1 MTAGEKIQKY
11 RKDCG
16 MSQEELG
23 QKLLVSR
30 QTISLWEK
38 NQTMPTIDN
47 LIRLREV
54 FGVSID
60 EILGIEN
67 KDITAKIPPKE
78 TYRFNYS
85 VEEMNEIYKSQRCS
99 LYKRPVVFAISMA
112 VLVAL
117 SIFSP
122 APKDVLGFTLGVFF
136 LGTVSYAKGIRL
148 YKKSW
153 QTTAKRISELTYE
166 YEAFEYYIKI
176 NIYRMNDKVRE
187 IKCYYSEIE
196 KIQELSKW
204 IFLQF
209 AGQFYIIRK
218 DELHESSLFYSYMN
232 MNSYMNKNSEKS
244 VNFIPTPTKWR
255 IASIT
260 LFVASILSLYGAL
273 ALTAAASNANGMFI
287 ENMWLFFLL
296 TPVTV
301 ASTILGFVMKRKGYK
316 YKKNIIV
323 GIIMTVLLC
332 LYGSFVFMF

>member
-1 MTAGEKIQKY
+1 MTTGEKIQKY
-11 RKDCG
+11 RKSSG

-54 FGVSID
+54 FGVSTD

-67 KDITAKIPPKE
+67 KDITAKILPKE
-78 TYRFNYS
+78 TYRFNYPAK
-85 VEEMNEIYKSQRCS
+85 ELNEIYKSQRGA
-99 LYKRPVVFAISMA
+99 LYKRPVLFMISMA
-112 VLVAL
+112 LLIAVLIGTSV
-117 SIFSP
+117 P
-122 APKDVLGFTLGVFF
+122 ENVLGFALGMFF
-136 LGTVSYAKGIRL
+136 LGAISYAKGICT

-153 QTTAKRISELTYE
+153 QISANRISELTYE
-166 YEAFEYYIKI
+166 YEIFEYYIKI

-187 IKCYYSEIE
+187 IKCYFIEIDQTLE
-196 KIQELSKW
+196 FGKW

-218 DELHESSLFYSYMN
+218 DELNESSLFYSYMN
-232 MNSYMNKNSEKS
+232 KNNEKS
-244 VNFIPTPTKWR
+244 VNSIPTKWR

-260 LFVASILSLYGAL
+260 LFVASILSLWGAL
-273 ALTAAASNANGMFI
+273 ALTAAVSNANGMFI
-287 ENMWLFFLL
+287 KNMWLFFLF

-301 ASTILGFVMKRKGYK
+301 ASLVLGFVMKRKGYK
-316 YKKNIIV
+316 YKKNIIA
-323 GIIMTVLLC
+323 GIIMTLLLC
-332 LYGSFVFMF
+332 LYGSFVFIF